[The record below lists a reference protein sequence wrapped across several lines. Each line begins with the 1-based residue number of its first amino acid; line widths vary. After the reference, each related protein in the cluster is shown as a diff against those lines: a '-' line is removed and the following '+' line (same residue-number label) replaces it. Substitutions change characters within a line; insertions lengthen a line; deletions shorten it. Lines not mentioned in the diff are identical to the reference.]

1 MRGIIAANRL
11 RLVSCLASGMLGLVL
26 AWSQL
31 SVAAPV
37 QPTPQAAEITRA
49 VRFMM
54 SSHLSKRP
62 LDDEISRRAMKTFLE
77 SFDPRKMYFYQSDID
92 EFMKMRDQ
100 LDDEIRHNSVGFA
113 YKVFNRFIQRLD
125 ERVAMVDELTKAEH
139 DFTVDEELVIEPDM
153 LKNPVDAT
161 EAKERWR
168 KLVKY
173 NLLTLKADKM
183 DEQEARSKIA
193 RRYHA
198 AAKRWKQMDDDEL
211 LEKFLTSVTSSYD
224 PHTAYMS
231 PSYLENFKIFMR
243 LNLEGIG
250 AALQQDLD
258 DGSTVVSSIVPGGA
272 AAKQGQLKKDDRIV
286 SVSDP
291 ANPSRMIDVSEMKLN
306 DVVMKIRGPAGT
318 IVRLGVIPKDSKE
331 MQIYSITR
339 AKIELEDSAARAE
352 VLERGQKP
360 DGSKYKVGFIS
371 LPSFYMDMEAARD
384 ENGGGEFR
392 STTRD
397 VRRILKDFNSKHVD
411 VVVLDLRHNGGGSL
425 QEAISLTGLFIN
437 EGPVVLTKDAAERIQ
452 SYDDNERGTA
462 WGGPLVVLTNKF
474 SASASEILAGAIQ
487 DYRRGLVIGDE
498 STHGKGTVQSL
509 LEVGRE
515 LFPIP
520 NPPSYGALKI
530 TMQKF
535 YRPNGDSTQKRG
547 VEPDLVLP
555 SLANSVGM
563 GEKDLDYALEFD
575 RIKPAQ
581 FESVN
586 MVRSDFLG
594 HLKQLSEA
602 RISQSEEF
610 AKLFKD
616 IQRYKDIKDAKT
628 IPLNEQKYLA
638 RRDSERDAEKE
649 EEKHLEDNPM
659 NKDVVFHDDFYEK
672 EVINV
677 TLDYLAELRKYNIAR
692 LN

>member
-11 RLVSCLASGMLGLVL
+11 RLVSCLASGILGLLL

-37 QPTPQAAEITRA
+37 TPPTPQATEITRA

-54 SSHLSKRP
+54 DNHLSKRK
-62 LDDEISRRAMKTFLE
+62 LDDEISRRAMKSFLD
-77 SFDPRKMYFYQSDID
+77 SFDPRKMYFYQSDVD
-92 EFMKMRDQ
+92 ELMKMRDQ
-100 LDDEIRHNSVGFA
+100 LDDEIKRNNVSFA
-113 YKVFNRFIQRLD
+113 NQVFNRFIQRLD
-125 ERVAMVDELTKAEH
+125 ERVVMVDELTKAPH
-139 DFTVDEELVIEPDM
+139 DFTVDEDLVIEPDM
-153 LKNPVDAT
+153 LKYPQDTA

-173 NLLTLKADKM
+173 NLLTLKADKTE
-183 DEQEARSKIA
+183 DAEARAKIS

-198 AAKRWKQMDDDEL
+198 AAKRWRQTDGDEL
-211 LEKFLTSVTSSYD
+211 LERFLTAVTSSYD
-224 PHTAYMS
+224 PHTTYMS
-231 PSYLENFKIFMR
+231 PSNLENFKIFMR

-272 AAKQGQLKKDDRIV
+272 AAKQGQLKKEDRIV
-286 SVSDP
+286 SVSD
-291 ANPSRMIDVSEMKLN
+291 AEGRMVDVNEMKLN
-306 DVVMKIRGPAGT
+306 DVVKMIRGPAGT
-318 IVRLGVIPKDSKE
+318 IVRLGVISKDSKE
-331 MQIYSITR
+331 TQILSITR

-352 VLERGQKP
+352 ILERGPEGAKF
-360 DGSKYKVGFIS
+360 KIGFIS
-371 LPSFYMDMEAARD
+371 LPSFYMDMEAARESD
-384 ENGGGEFR
+384 GGGEFR

-397 VRRILKDFNSKHVD
+397 VRKILKEFNSKGID

-425 QEAISLTGLFIN
+425 TEAISLTGLFID
-437 EGPVVLTKDAAERIQ
+437 EGPVVQIKDSAARVQ
-452 SYDDNERGTA
+452 SYDDLERGMA

-530 TMQKF
+530 TMQQF

-563 GEKDLDYALEFD
+563 GEKDLDYAIEFD
-575 RIKPAQ
+575 RVKPAQ
-581 FESVN
+581 FESYN
-586 MVRSDFLG
+586 LVRSEFLG
-594 HLKQLSEA
+594 HLRSLSEA
-602 RISQSEEF
+602 RVSQSEEF
-610 AKLFKD
+610 AKLSKD
-616 IQRYKDIKDAKT
+616 INRYKEIKDAKT
-628 IPLNEQKYLA
+628 IPLSEQKYLA

-649 EEKHLEDNPM
+649 EEKHLEENPA

-672 EVINV
+672 EVINI
-677 TLDYLAELRKYNIAR
+677 TLDYLAELKKNKVAQA
-692 LN
+692 N